1 MTSDLHG
8 DEAHLRELVG
18 VGCDT
23 EERARLERTLERD
36 SSFLER
42 WFLSLERHALSAAPD
57 PVGLA
62 LQLFCLKEAAI
73 KALWA
78 QHQVGPDSVECRWI
92 PDAGWSLSLLPG
104 RRGLKLEGQAGLEG
118 DLGWARVLAWQSPA
132 ARPETGRDSSRPAQ
146 GFDDQAAP
154 ETGR

>member
-8 DEAHLRELVG
+8 DEARLRELVG

-36 SSFLER
+36 SGFLER
-42 WFLSLERHALSAAPD
+42 WFLPLERQALGAAPD

-78 QHQVGPDSVECRWI
+78 QHQVGPDSVECRWSS
-92 PDAGWSLSLLPG
+92 DAGWSLRLLPG
-104 RRGLKLEGQAGLEG
+104 RRGLQLEGQAGLEG
-118 DLGWARVLAWQSPA
+118 DLGWARVLAWQGPE
-132 ARPETGRDSSRPAQ
+132 ARTETGRDSSRPALGFGDQ
-146 GFDDQAAP
+146 GTP
-154 ETGR
+154 ETLR